1 MTSIGLENMM
11 TTTIGIDVSKDR
23 LDAHRLPR
31 PFIRR
36 QLPTGDGLHDVIDG
50 RQRAAGVPQLG

>member
-1 MTSIGLENMM
+1 MM